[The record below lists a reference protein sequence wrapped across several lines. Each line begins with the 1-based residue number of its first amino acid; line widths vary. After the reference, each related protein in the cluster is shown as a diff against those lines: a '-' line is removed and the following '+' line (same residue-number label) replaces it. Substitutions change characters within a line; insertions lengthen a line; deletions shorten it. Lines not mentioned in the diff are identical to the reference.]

1 MINKAFKYRM
11 YPTRRQEDILS
22 KTFGCVR
29 VIWNACVES
38 FNSYDK
44 ETNPNLKIIGKSDL
58 IANKPWL
65 NEVSAATLQQK
76 QRDFIEFSK
85 QYFNKDRKKNINRPR
100 FKSKDDHQ
108 SFRLPSQKFKLLE
121 DKIRLEKIGYV
132 DIVVDRTIPENSRLI
147 SCTVSRDKSGRYFV
161 SVLVETEQ
169 VYKQK
174 TDKTIGVDLGIKTL
188 ATLSD
193 GVIIGN
199 PHFIRENQ
207 TKLMRLQQYLSR
219 KKKGSRRKKKCKLKI
234 ARLHRKI
241 SDKRLWY
248 MHNLTTMLVDNYDVI
263 CIEDLNT
270 SGMLKNHC
278 LANYISDAS
287 FYMFRQQLEYKC
299 KWYGKELVVIDRFY
313 PSSKTCS
320 RCGWKD
326 DDLKLSDRIFKCE
339 NCGLELD
346 RDFNAAINIQRMG
359 VDILYN
365 RTQSDEVASCDE
377 ASRMK

>member
-11 YPTRRQEDILS
+11 YPTRHQEDILS